1 MGHNNDTEFVDKV
14 VLTLFYFYFRP
25 DQKERVSL
33 HTRERK
39 DVLESSNVHC
49 VSASG

>member
-1 MGHNNDTEFVDKV
+1 MSHNSDTGFVDKL
-14 VLTLFYFYFRP
+14 VLTLFFSHFRP

-33 HTRERK
+33 HTRGRK
-39 DVLESSNVHC
+39 DVLENSNVHC